1 MAGDRFQVSG
11 VRYQGKARAAA
22 AVCAVFFLSSLL
34 PDFLASTAAQEPK
47 LPPANTVVKPKAY
60 ASLAPVP
67 RGKTFEIA
75 VVAEIMPGFHVNS
88 NKPLED
94 YLIPTQL
101 LPDLP
106 AGYKVLATTYPPG
119 KLTKFEFSEKK
130 LSVYEGKFTLRLK
143 LQAPADA
150 PLGASKL
157 PLTLRYQACND
168 TACLP
173 PVKIPVPLE
182 IEIAAAG
189 ATARPAHP
197 EIFKKSM

>member
-1 MAGDRFQVSG
+1 MTGFRC
-11 VRYQGKARAAA
+11 QGKTNRIICS
-22 AVCAVFFLSSLL
+22 CALVFLTSLL
-34 PDFLASTAAQEPK
+34 PYSFSSLSAQEPK
-47 LPPANTVVKPKAY
+47 LPPAKDAVKPKAY

-75 VVAEIMPGFHVNS
+75 IVAEIMPGFHVNS
-88 NKPLED
+88 NKPSED

-106 AGYKVLATTYPPG
+106 AGYKVLATIYPPG

-143 LQAPADA
+143 LQAPAGA
-150 PLGASKL
+150 PLGATKL

-168 TACLP
+168 FACLP

-182 IEIAAAG
+182 IEIAASG
-189 ATARPAHP
+189 TTVRPAHP